1 MAVARSPSPT
11 SPADVSDVGARLSRL
26 ERDVE
31 VLTERVARLD
41 QLAASGALVDPA
53 VLAAHPGALRAGGSD
68 RSARIITHT
77 GQMLIALGVGYLLR
91 ALTEAELVAHA
102 TGVWIGLVY
111 AVGWIGVSMSGVRRG
126 DRLGAWFA
134 AALAPMLA
142 FPLIVEAALR
152 FDLWSANAALLV
164 LAAVTAAS
172 LVVATLNG
180 QQSIAWVTTLGA
192 GGTAA
197 VLMVGMRAYV
207 PAEVFYI
214 ALGLGGLWLG
224 YLKEWTLLRWPTAL
238 AADVVAVALVLRALN
253 PDAHESPYA
262 VMAVLLLLLLSY
274 PASILVRTIVLNRSI
289 VFFEVVQSLA
299 LLLLLRGALALA
311 PLIGSARPIL
321 GVSVFGLGV
330 ATFGTAVFFGDRRR
344 TAALNAH
351 FYAAL
356 GVVVL
361 MVGSAILLDGV
372 WLAATWAM
380 LAWMVAV
387 VALRRGQ
394 ETLMAHATAL
404 GLAAA
409 VPCGLITYA
418 SSALVGSDISSL
430 GAPPI
435 AAVAICV
442 MIAALVWTVVRPA
455 DQASAAVRQ
464 GAAVVASIVFLL
476 AAAGIAAGVTIG
488 YTGGVST
495 VRTVVL
501 SATAVAAAAAGRWTP
516 IAGTGWAAYP
526 FLAFIAVKLLAED
539 LRVDRPIALFIALAV
554 YGAALMITARLSR
567 RAAASSIERTP
578 GS

>member
-1 MAVARSPSPT
+1 
-11 SPADVSDVGARLSRL
+11 
-26 ERDVE
+26 
-31 VLTERVARLD
+31 
-41 QLAASGALVDPA
+41 
-53 VLAAHPGALRAGGSD
+53 
-68 RSARIITHT
+68 
-77 GQMLIALGVGYLLR
+77 
-91 ALTEAELVAHA
+91 
-102 TGVWIGLVY
+102 
-111 AVGWIGVSMSGVRRG
+111 
-126 DRLGAWFA
+126 
-134 AALAPMLA
+134 
-142 FPLIVEAALR
+142 
-152 FDLWSANAALLV
+152 
-164 LAAVTAAS
+164 
-172 LVVATLNG
+172 
-180 QQSIAWVTTLGA
+180 
-192 GGTAA
+192 
-197 VLMVGMRAYV
+197 V